1 MEALLFDDGAQ
12 DFATGW
18 LTAHL
23 EDRMMDQ
30 ENIGEEQVEQIEHYN
45 PVTVTISESTGVVA
59 ILVVAL
65 ILLAAL
71 LRSQARIRELQE
83 QLGQQEEN

>member
-1 MEALLFDDGAQ
+1 MME
-12 DFATGW
+12 
-18 LTAHL
+18 
-23 EDRMMDQ
+23 Q
-30 ENIGEEQVEQIEHYN
+30 ENIGEEQVERIEHYN
-45 PVTVTISESTGVVA
+45 PVTVTISESTGVIA

>member
-1 MEALLFDDGAQ
+1 
-12 DFATGW
+12 
-18 LTAHL
+18 
-23 EDRMMDQ
+23 MMDQ

>member
-1 MEALLFDDGAQ
+1 MME
-12 DFATGW
+12 
-18 LTAHL
+18 
-23 EDRMMDQ
+23 Q
-30 ENIGEEQVEQIEHYN
+30 ENLSEEQVERIEHYN

-65 ILLAAL
+65 ILLIAL
-71 LRSQARIRELQE
+71 LRSQARIRDLQE

>member
-1 MEALLFDDGAQ
+1 ME
-12 DFATGW
+12 
-18 LTAHL
+18 
-23 EDRMMDQ
+23 Q

-45 PVTVTISESTGVVA
+45 PVTVTISESTGVIA

-71 LRSQARIRELQE
+71 LRSQARIRELQD
-83 QLGQQEEN
+83 QLRQQEEKYPVAFFESKGRQYAYAQTAAYEMNA